1 MTKKIEEVSIFFPT
15 TISLQIL
22 TNPAYANVTLWDQ
35 CVQND
40 ASVNCSLACSLIH
53 LLTTLAHLGG
63 RERGREREREGGR
76 EREREGGRERGRE
89 RERGRGGEV
98 KKRDIKK
105 SKDTKKDPPFTTF
118 FWSARATFTGNDVML
133 HYVMSC
139 LVMLLL

>member
-1 MTKKIEEVSIFFPT
+1 MSKTTLVSIAR
-15 TISLQIL
+15 SLVRSFICSQHSL
-22 TNPAYANVTLWDQ
+22 TW
-35 CVQND
+35 
-40 ASVNCSLACSLIH
+40 
-53 LLTTLAHLGG
+53 
-63 RERGREREREGGR
+63 EEEK
-76 EREREGGRERGRE
+76 EGGRERGKEGGREGEKE
-89 RERGRGGEV
+89 REGGGGEV

>member
-1 MTKKIEEVSIFFPT
+1 MSKTTLVSIAR
-15 TISLQIL
+15 SLVRSFICSQHSL
-22 TNPAYANVTLWDQ
+22 TW
-35 CVQND
+35 
-40 ASVNCSLACSLIH
+40 
-53 LLTTLAHLGG
+53 
-63 RERGREREREGGR
+63 EEEK
-76 EREREGGRERGRE
+76 EGGRERGKE
-89 RERGRGGEV
+89 GGRERGKEGGREGEKEREGGGGQV

>member
-1 MTKKIEEVSIFFPT
+1 MFAHSFARNTR
-15 TISLQIL
+15 SL
-22 TNPAYANVTLWDQ
+22 
-35 CVQND
+35 
-40 ASVNCSLACSLIH
+40 
-53 LLTTLAHLGG
+53 GRKRKREG
-63 RERGREREREGGR
+63 EREGRREGEREGRREGERERKRERE
-76 EREREGGRERGRE
+76 
-89 RERGRGGEV
+89 GGEV